1 MATVPLSALGSSY
14 IFQFLL
20 LTFHLPVLGGMGEG
34 CPFRSPLPH
43 TQHKQRASLCPP
55 AAFTANAVLTPIT
68 PLPHSGAHIF
78 LGPRSRGQ
86 GPSRGPRSGVGG
98 KGRRCSVT
106 SHWCPLERGPEEGVG
121 MPGGYFSIFYF
132 QIFLYLNLQIC
143 IIPGQPIKEE
153 YNGAPQESG
162 VCVRGDGEVTAFL
175 PESSPKAGGS
185 PCL

>member
-1 MATVPLSALGSSY
+1 
-14 IFQFLL
+14 
-20 LTFHLPVLGGMGEG
+20 
-34 CPFRSPLPH
+34 
-43 TQHKQRASLCPP
+43 
-55 AAFTANAVLTPIT
+55 
-68 PLPHSGAHIF
+68 
-78 LGPRSRGQ
+78 
-86 GPSRGPRSGVGG
+86 
-98 KGRRCSVT
+98 
-106 SHWCPLERGPEEGVG
+106 